1 MNNNINIASM
11 LRVGTFLRGIYR
23 IDRYLSSG
31 GFGNTYVAT
40 NVEFDEIVAIKE
52 FFIKGVSQRDGNNT
66 TVSVSNSDNTKL
78 FDSQLQKFKK
88 EARRIRK
95 LKNEH
100 IVQVHDLFEE
110 NGTAY
115 YVMDYIDGESL
126 SERMDRTHK
135 PLSENDVLKFYPQIL
150 DALQAVH
157 SKGIFHLDLKPGN
170 IMVDANG
177 NVKLIDFGASKQQ
190 SNAEGAKDSNST
202 LICFTNGYA
211 PREQME
217 RNFEKI
223 GPWTDIY
230 ALGATLYALLTHQ
243 QPPMPTDIDDDR
255 SSDKHLALPLPSNV
269 SDETRDLILKLMK
282 TDRLDR
288 PQSVDELL
296 IEDAKEIPKLAF
308 KEDFVSA
315 QIGDKFIAPALSYAE
330 GFDGTVVYKSSN
342 PTVAT
347 VDASTGVVIIVG
359 AGTTTISAYSEAT
372 NHFSAD
378 SAYYMLKVSK
388 PEPVPPTLFDF
399 SKEFDGWKD
408 KVADKYYY
416 QGYFNAMEA
425 AYSKLRKAKTNEEGL
440 ALKAETKKALADLT
454 KSVEL
459 YERFFGLE
467 DFRMEGAESV
477 VKRYDWSLISDRL
490 EKRDTSLNNEELK
503 ALLDKFDASQEK
515 YVEPNPEPKPPV
527 KKDPSEDSFFNKN
540 KKTILLSTLAAVVG
554 FFLIFS
560 LLNQGANYHSMS
572 EADPADTTAVEEA
585 QPWAED
591 MSYSNPTM
599 GEGKYTGIV
608 DDLDLPHDPE
618 GLFKSETVEY
628 RGAFVHG
635 VAEGKATY
643 KIQDQTFEG
652 TFKNN
657 EYANG
662 TITMSDGTFFKGSFK
677 GGQPFNG
684 AWYKKSGEQDAK
696 VVDGKEVK

>member
-1 MNNNINIASM
+1 M

-66 TVSVSNSDNTKL
+66 TVSVSNSENSNL

-126 SERMDRTHK
+126 SERMDRTHM
-135 PLSENDVLKFYPQIL
+135 PLSESDVLKFYPQIL
-150 DALQAVH
+150 DALHAVH

-170 IMVDANG
+170 IMIDANG

-255 SSDKHLALPLPSNV
+255 SSDKHLALPLPDSVSN
-269 SDETRDLILKLMK
+269 ETREIILKLMK

-288 PQSVDELL
+288 PQSVKELM
-296 IEDAKEIPKLAF
+296 IEDAKPIEDDDKKKKEEEEI
-308 KEDFVSA
+308 
-315 QIGDKFIAPALSYAE
+315 
-330 GFDGTVVYKSSN
+330 GT
-342 PTVAT
+342 
-347 VDASTGVVIIVG
+347 II
-359 AGTTTISAYSEAT
+359 
-372 NHFSAD
+372 
-378 SAYYMLKVSK
+378 
-388 PEPVPPTLFDF
+388 DF
-399 SKEFDGWKD
+399 SKEFDGWKN

-440 ALKAETKKALADLT
+440 ALKAEAKKALADLT

-459 YERFFGLE
+459 YEQFFGLE
-467 DFRMEGAESV
+467 DFRMEGAESI

-490 EKRDTSLNNEELK
+490 KKKDTSLNNEELK
-503 ALLDKFDASQEK
+503 ALMDKFDASQEK
-515 YVEPNPEPKPPV
+515 YVEPKPIKPEPKPEPKPI
-527 KKDPSEDSFFNKN
+527 KKDPSEDSFF
-540 KKTILLSTLAAVVG
+540 KKHKRTILLSTLAAVVG
-554 FFLIFS
+554 FFLVFS
-560 LLNQGANYHSMS
+560 ISNQLGVNHSMPETGIDS
-572 EADPADTTAVEEA
+572 TSFINYV
-585 QPWAED
+585 ED
-591 MSYSNPTM
+591 MSYSVPTM
-599 GEGKYTGIV
+599 GEGKYTGCI
-608 DDLDLPHDPE
+608 DDQNLPDDTE
-618 GLFKSETVEY
+618 GHFRSETVEY
-628 RGAFVHG
+628 KGAFVHG

-643 KIQDQTFEG
+643 KIKDQTFEG

-657 EYANG
+657 EYDNG
-662 TITMSDGTFFKGSFK
+662 TLTMSDGTYFKGSFK
-677 GGQPFNG
+677 GGDPFNG
-684 AWYKKSGEQDAK
+684 AYYEKSGKLDAK

>member
-1 MNNNINIASM
+1 MNNNINVASM

-190 SNAEGAKDSNST
+190 SNSEGAKDSNST

-608 DDLDLPHDPE
+608 DDQDLPHDPE

-628 RGAFVHG
+628 KGAFVHG

-684 AWYKKSGEQDAK
+684 AWYKKSGELDAK